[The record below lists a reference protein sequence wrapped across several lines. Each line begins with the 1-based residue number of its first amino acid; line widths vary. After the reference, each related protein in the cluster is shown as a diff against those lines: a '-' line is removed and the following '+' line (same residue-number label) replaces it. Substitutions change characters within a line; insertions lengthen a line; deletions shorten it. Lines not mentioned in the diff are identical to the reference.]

1 MVFTSVV
8 FLFYFLPIAL
18 LYHILLKR
26 VKVRNFYLLVLS
38 LLFYAYGEGKNI
50 ILMLIAIT
58 VSHLA
63 AITIK
68 KYPQYKKPALFISV
82 FVMLAQLF
90 VFKYLGFFTTIMSH
104 FSSIEPIYIRLPIGI
119 SFFTFQAISYVVD
132 VYRGEEEP
140 AQNIFDAALYVSLFP
155 QLVSGPIVRYGTISD
170 ELRDRTTTIDKFT
183 YGVDRFL
190 IGFSMKMLLSNQ
202 FAKIS
207 DAAFLMNSNDEL
219 YFGMAIVG
227 AVAYTFHIYYDF
239 CAYSHMAIGLGKM
252 FGFDFL
258 ENFNYPYISKSI
270 KEFWRR
276 WHISLSS
283 FFRDYVYIPLGGS
296 RRSPARN
303 NFNLLFVWLLTGL
316 WHGAGFTFILWGLYN
331 ATLLLIERYVFKDK
345 YKSHFTTFILI
356 VIGFTIF
363 RAESLTL
370 AINYFKSLGNFTAP
384 LGRTWFYYITMF
396 KLEWIFGIIFIS
408 PFLGEKISKHTVLKR
423 VLLIILF
430 LISISRLVTDGFN
443 PFIYFRF

>member
-18 LYHILLKR
+18 LYHVLPKKVGIRNSFLLI
-26 VKVRNFYLLVLS
+26 LS
-38 LLFYAYGEGKNI
+38 LFFYTYGEGKNI
-50 ILMLIAIT
+50 ILMLIAIA
-58 VSHLA
+58 VAHIGA
-63 AITIK
+63 VTIK
-68 KYPQYKKPALFISV
+68 KFPKYKKPILFASV
-82 FVMLAQLF
+82 AIMLLQLF
-90 VFKYLGFFTTIMSH
+90 VFKYLGFLTTIFYH
-104 FSSIEPIYIRLPIGI
+104 FTSIEPISIALPIGI

-132 VYRGEEEP
+132 VYRNEEEP
-140 AQNIFDAALYVSLFP
+140 AKNIYDAALYVSLFP
-155 QLVSGPIVRYGTISD
+155 QLVAGPIVRYGTVSD
-170 ELRDRTTTIDKFT
+170 ELQNRKTTVDKFV
-183 YGVDRFL
+183 YGIDRF
-190 IGFSMKMLLSNQ
+190 IVGFSMKMLLSNQ

-207 DAAFLMNSNDEL
+207 DAAFLLNQNNEL

-227 AVAYTFHIYYDF
+227 AVAYTLHIYYDF

-296 RRSPARN
+296 RCSKARN
-303 NFNLLFVWLLTGL
+303 VFNLLCVWFLTGL

-331 ATLLLIERYVFKDK
+331 CGLLLIERYVFKDK
-345 YKSHFTTFILI
+345 YKSHITTFILI

-363 RAESLTL
+363 RAESLSL
-370 AINYFKSLGNFTAP
+370 AINYFKSLATFAAP
-384 LGRTWFYYITMF
+384 AGRTWFYYITMF
-396 KLEWIFGIIFIS
+396 KLEWIFGFVFIS
-408 PFLGEKISKHTVLKR
+408 PFVSVKLSKYPILKR
-423 VLLIILF
+423 ILLIVVFIVAIAR
-430 LISISRLVTDGFN
+430 LITDGFN